1 MGRATLIFLRKVAP
15 RFACLPAAA
24 SADDSRGCVCLQ
36 DCVGFIMGRGGSVL
50 RGIEEEWGTLM
61 FFALVNGGKFSGQ
74 EKLAIFGD
82 RRPRRAS
89 ELKVRESTNGHFS
102 CRQPTS

>member
-1 MGRATLIFLRKVAP
+1 MIHECEL
-15 RFACLPAAA
+15 
-24 SADDSRGCVCLQ
+24 CVQ

-61 FFALVNGGKFSGQ
+61 FFALVKGGKFSGL

-82 RRPRRAS
+82 RRARRAS
-89 ELKVRESTNGHFS
+89 ELKVWQSTDVLFLPS
-102 CRQPTS
+102 AKTSQL